1 MSDAKTEVKR
11 LQMTMFFKRDFKK
24 KLRDQVKEV
33 DQLLRDKVPPSPH
46 FSSSI
51 DIAPLWYCCGQPSI
65 RIILVIP

>member
-33 DQLLRDKVPPSPH
+33 DQLLRDKVHSL
-46 FSSSI
+46 
-51 DIAPLWYCCGQPSI
+51 D
-65 RIILVIP
+65 RET